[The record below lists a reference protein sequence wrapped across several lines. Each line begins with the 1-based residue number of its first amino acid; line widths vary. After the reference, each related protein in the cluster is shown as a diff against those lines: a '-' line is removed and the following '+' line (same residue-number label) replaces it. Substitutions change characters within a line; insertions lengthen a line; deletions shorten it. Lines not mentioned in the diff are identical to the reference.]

1 MPYGLFHALHTRDP
15 GVMYGGDMKDGIN
28 SRVMKVNNA
37 LLVLETI
44 MRRAPIARSEL
55 TGLMR
60 LTQVSVINVTNA
72 LLDAG
77 IIVEAGRAN
86 SGNQGRRS
94 MVLDINEHAFYCLGL
109 ELSVGK
115 LVCGL
120 GDARGRLLQFEEL
133 QFSPRSSA
141 EVLVDKVEELT
152 GKFLRENRIDRSRIL
167 GMGIAVPGPL
177 DVQEGVMINPPNF
190 PGWKNVP
197 IRRML
202 EERLGFRV
210 CLDKETNLAA
220 LAESFYGVSAGYKT
234 SFFLSLFRLGIGG
247 GLISESNIFHGFCD
261 GAGEVGHMTVEPSGR
276 KCGCGNYGCLET
288 MIAEDY
294 IIEQVCHLYK
304 LGVEIERPE
313 DIDSITLEEIFE
325 RSSKGDSVC
334 QDVIKQMAAY
344 ISIAVGNIV
353 NMFSPELIVL
363 GGPLPDLSTQ
373 LVELVAERVHSKKY
387 PLHCRKIKIEKSA
400 LGSQVYVKGAI
411 ALAEKTFLHHVLPEN
426 F

>member
-1 MPYGLFHALHTRDP
+1 MN
-15 GVMYGGDMKDGIN
+15 DGIN
-28 SRVMKVNNA
+28 SKVMKVNNA

-44 MRRAPIARSEL
+44 MRRGPIARNEL
-55 TGLMR
+55 TGLVG

-72 LLDAG
+72 LLEAG
-77 IIVEAGRAN
+77 IIVEVGRAN

-94 MVLDINEHAFYCLGL
+94 MVVDINEHAFYCFGM

-120 GDARGRLLQFEEL
+120 GDARGRLLQFEEIK
-133 QFSPRSSA
+133 FPSRSSA
-141 EVLVDKVEELT
+141 EMLLDKVDELVEE
-152 GKFLRENRIDRSRIL
+152 FLKNNQIDKKRIL

-177 DVQEGVMINPPNF
+177 DVQEGIMINPPNF

-220 LAESFYGVSAGYKT
+220 LAESFYGVSVGYKT
-234 SFFLSLFRLGIGG
+234 SFFMSLFRLGIGG
-247 GLISESNIFHGFCD
+247 GLVAENNIFHGFCD
-261 GAGEVGHMTVEPSGR
+261 GAGEVGHMTVESSGR

-294 IIEQVCHLYK
+294 LIEQVRHLYK
-304 LGVEIERPE
+304 IGMEIERPE
-313 DIDSITLEEIFE
+313 DIDGITLEEIFE
-325 RSSKGDSVC
+325 RSSNGDDVC
-334 QDVIKQMAAY
+334 KDVVKQTAVY
-344 ISIAVGNIV
+344 ISIAIGNIV
-353 NMFSPELIVL
+353 NLFSPEMIVL
-363 GGPLPDLSTQ
+363 GGPLPEMSTQ
-373 LVELVAERVHSKKY
+373 LVELVADRIHSKKY
-387 PLHCRKIKIEKSA
+387 PNHCKDIIIVKSV
-400 LGSQVYVKGAI
+400 LGPQVYVKGAI
-411 ALAEKTFLHHVLPEN
+411 ALAEKTFLSYVLPEN